1 MICIFKCPGCN
12 GNMTFDIEK
21 QMLVCQSCGTEI
33 DAEAYDEKQIVFE
46 GGQEYGEGISGYRC
60 PACSA
65 EVEVDSS
72 QATCTCR
79 YCGIEMAVFAVESG
93 RMAPEKI
100 IPFEIDQE
108 EAETAFCK
116 WWLEHDTMPK
126 FNRKHMKFTIRSM
139 YMPVWLVDANTK
151 TDMSAVVR
159 REEKIGGTYSYS
171 GMQAHQWGMKQDS
184 LTFSDRDTRTR
195 NYLIHKSLYTKFF
208 KVPSN
213 ASHHFSST
221 RFFGIEPY
229 NYMKLE
235 DFAPGYISGLP
246 AEHYSIEA
254 NEIVPRALN
263 RIKGFGVEQC
273 KTYIL
278 GSHTGTSEIIE
289 EAGCL
294 QSVELKQI
302 TYAMVPVWICSYTFQ
317 GKKHMVYVNGQTG
330 KTDGEVVSSEER
342 LKSYAVVI
350 FLATFLE
357 YFSLILFLLSLN
369 GWKLEDI
376 AVMWFIFISFFVGSL
391 TGNFSNMLAGKR
403 AGKRNGKKETVN
415 MYADIEY
422 VKKDYVKPKNIMI
435 RRTIIGTLLLPIA
448 VAYSR
453 SIRLPFVSSPS
464 MPEAALFT
472 LVLSVVWTA
481 IFMGIHVKKE
491 KEQKPAEYN
500 DYLNMSI
507 TDVLA
512 SSEHVY

>member
-33 DAEAYDEKQIVFE
+33 DAEAYDEKKLVFE
-46 GGQEYGEGISGYRC
+46 GGQEYGEGISCYRC
-60 PACSA
+60 PTCSA

-100 IPFEIDQE
+100 IPFELEQE

-126 FNRKHMKFTIRSM
+126 FNRKHMKFTIRPM

-151 TDMSAVVR
+151 TDMSAVVK

-171 GMQAHQWGMKQDS
+171 GLQAHQWGMKQDS

-208 KVPSN
+208 MVPSN
-213 ASHHFSST
+213 ASHHFSGT

-246 AEHYSIEA
+246 AEHYSIDA
-254 NEIVPRALN
+254 NEIVPRALD

-278 GSHTGTSEIIE
+278 GSHTGESEIIE
-289 EAGCL
+289 EAGCI

-302 TYAMVPVWICSYTFQ
+302 TYAMVPVWICSYTFR

-342 LKSYAVVI
+342 LNSFAVTL
-350 FLATFLE
+350 FLTTYLV
-357 YFSLILFLLSLN
+357 YFSLMIFMLSFN
-369 GWKLEDI
+369 GPKFQYI
-376 AVMWFIFISFFVGSL
+376 AVLWSIFIALFAGSL
-391 TGNFSNMLAGKR
+391 TGKLPKKFMGERKE
-403 AGKRNGKKETVN
+403 KKETVD

-422 VKKDYVKPKNIMI
+422 VKRDFLNPKYIMI
-435 RRTIIGTLLLPIA
+435 RRAIIGTLLLPIA

-453 SIRLPFVSSPS
+453 SPRLLRLLYATSPS
-464 MPEAALFT
+464 MLGVALFA
-472 LVLSVVWTA
+472 LVLSVVWTTLF
-481 IFMGIHVKKE
+481 IETHVKKE

>member
-21 QMLVCQSCGTEI
+21 QLLVCQSCGTEI
-33 DAEAYDEKQIVFE
+33 DAEDYDEKQIVFE
-46 GGQEYGEGISGYRC
+46 GGQEYGEDIICYRC
-60 PACSA
+60 PTCSA

-72 QATCTCR
+72 QATCTCS
-79 YCGIEMAVFAVESG
+79 YCGIEMAVFAGENG

-100 IPFEIDQE
+100 IPFELDQGA
-108 EAETAFCK
+108 AEVAFNK
-116 WWLEHDTMPK
+116 WWLEHDTMPE
-126 FNRKHMKFTIRSM
+126 FNRKKMKFTIQPM
-139 YMPVWLVDANTK
+139 YLPVWLINANTK

-159 REEKIGGTYSYS
+159 REEMSGGTYSYS
-171 GMQAHQWGMKQDS
+171 GTQNAQWSMRNDN
-184 LTFSDRDTRTR
+184 LTFSDRDKRTR
-195 NYLIHKSLYTKFF
+195 NYLIHKSLYSKFF

-213 ASHHFSST
+213 ASYHFSST

-254 NEIVPRALN
+254 SDVIPRALK

-278 GSHTGTSEIIE
+278 GSNTGESEIVE
-289 EAGCL
+289 EAGCI
-294 QSVELKQI
+294 QSIELKQVI
-302 TYAMVPVWICSYTFQ
+302 YAMVPVWICSYTFM

-330 KTDGEVVSSEER
+330 KTDGEVVSSRER
-342 LKSYAVVI
+342 LNSYAVTL
-350 FLATFLE
+350 FLSTFLE
-357 YFSLILFLLSLN
+357 YFVLLIFLLSMN
-369 GWKLEDI
+369 GLDFENVAMLWG
-376 AVMWFIFISFFVGSL
+376 IFIAFFVGSL
-391 TGNFSNMLAGKR
+391 TGNLPNKLTR
-403 AGKRNGKKETVN
+403 NRNGKKETVE

-422 VKKDYVKPKNIMI
+422 VKKDFVKPGNIMI
-435 RRTIIGTLLLPIA
+435 RRVAIGTLFLPIA
-448 VAYSR
+448 VAFSR
-453 SIRLPFVSSPS
+453 SPGLPSSSSPH
-464 MPEAALFT
+464 MPEAALLS
-472 LVLSVVWTA
+472 LVLSVAWTA
-481 IFMGIHVKKE
+481 LFMGIHVKKE

-507 TDVLA
+507 TDILE